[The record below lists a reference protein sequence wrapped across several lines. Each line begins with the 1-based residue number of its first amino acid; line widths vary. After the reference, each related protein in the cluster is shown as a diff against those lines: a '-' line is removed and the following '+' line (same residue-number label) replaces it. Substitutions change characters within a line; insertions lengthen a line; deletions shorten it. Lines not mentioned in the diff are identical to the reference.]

1 MIIVTGGAGFIG
13 SNLIRNLN
21 KLGYRDIIIVDS
33 ITSKKKNNLADLNY
47 KKLIDKNIFI
57 QKLDRELF
65 KNCKFFL
72 KIGQGI
78 I

>member
-21 KLGYRDIIIVDS
+21 KLGYENIIIVDS
-33 ITSKKKNNLADLNY
+33 ITSQKK
-47 KKLIDKNIFI
+47 
-57 QKLDRELF
+57 
-65 KNCKFFL
+65 
-72 KIGQGI
+72 I